1 MEVRD
6 AVEDDAA
13 ALAELAGAPEDV
25 MRNLVHDR
33 TVRVAAVD
41 DATATGIENG
51 DGDGDGDFDRG
62 PASDGNEGEPGT
74 GAGDGAVDGDDAG
87 GLLGFVSFDVRGST
101 VHVTQVGG
109 SRAAC
114 ERLLAEPARFAD
126 REGLDVELLVPDD
139 EVETRAAAEAAG
151 FEEGGPGPTFE
162 GRPTV
167 RYRLEPPRVS

>member
-33 TVRVAAVD
+33 TVRVA
-41 DATATGIENG
+41 TATDGEPAEASDDFPRGDADG
-51 DGDGDGDFDRG
+51 DGDGDGD
-62 PASDGNEGEPGT
+62 
-74 GAGDGAVDGDDAG
+74 AGDDESDEA
-87 GLLGFVSFDVRGST
+87 LLGFVSFDVRGST

-109 SRAAC
+109 SRGAC

-162 GRPTV
+162 GRQTV
-167 RYRLEPPRVS
+167 RYRLESPRIS